1 MTDFQVLP
9 PGLNAVPHN
18 RLSVDPKDFQIKRK
32 WLIEKQL
39 WLSLSILT
47 SFFLFITEPVD
58 EFFADRDLPAF
69 LPPEEFSKFDKP
81 SVLV

>member
-18 RLSVDPKDFQIKRK
+18 RVSVDPKDFQIKRESSK
-32 WLIEKQL
+32 IVMAV
-39 WLSLSILT
+39 
-47 SFFLFITEPVD
+47 FIYSRSSVTEPVD
-58 EFFADRDLPAF
+58 ESFADRDLPAF